1 MPPASLPRRSGDRA
15 GDPRTCAGNLVKP
28 PILTRAAQRWLCVA
42 SLLMIVYGTLGP
54 IASDREPWLQ
64 PTAAWRWLPEQRP
77 SDLNDVVTNLAVYLP
92 VGVAFRLLLRRR
104 GRAGWRD
111 LLWAWGASVLL
122 SYVTELLQQFMP
134 VRSSSLTDAY
144 VNSVAALGGALVAAP
159 FQRLLRH
166 VHAVV
171 FLRVRDR
178 RQVWSVA
185 SWLALGSTFV
195 LMTMPWGLRRPTMIL
210 GLDGPL
216 ALGDPWCF
224 GRFAAFAGLGFL
236 AAGEGRAL
244 GYDRRRALRRAVV
257 GMAAFAT
264 LLELVQAALAGHV
277 SSLAQALIATAGG
290 ATGALLAVTLFHTAA
305 LGPAPE
311 QRAPRPTV
319 SEAQPAAARPQRR
332 WPLTILLGTLICVM
346 LWSVVGD
353 VRHGVLRPEPLFDW
367 MPFRAHFRVS
377 FGVMLVDLL
386 QQCGLYAFITFACL
400 GLMHGRRPLLALFLL
415 GTLAAVV
422 EMSHAYFRDHG
433 ADTTAPLLVLAS
445 WLVTRRAW
453 NAVYPPGRARPAAPS
468 RSGDVPGLPIRLES

>member
-15 GDPRTCAGNLVKP
+15 DDPRTHAGNLVKP
-28 PILTRAAQRWLCVA
+28 PILTRAAQRWLCIA
-42 SLLMIVYGTLGP
+42 CLLTIVHGTLGP
-54 IASDREPWLQ
+54 IGPRHGLWLR

-77 SDLNDVVTNLAVYLP
+77 SDLNDVVTNLAVYVP

-104 GRAGWRD
+104 GRAGWSN

-134 VRSSSLTDAY
+134 ARSSSLTDVY
-144 VNSVAALGGALVAAP
+144 VNSVAALGGALVAVP

-166 VHAVV
+166 LHGVV
-171 FLRVRDR
+171 FVRVRDR

-185 SWLALGSTFV
+185 SRLALGSTFV

-210 GLDGPL
+210 GLDRPL

-290 ATGALLAVTLFHTAA
+290 AAGALLAVTLFHAA
-305 LGPAPE
+305 APGLAPE
-311 QRAPRPTV
+311 QGELRPATSDAPPRSSP
-319 SEAQPAAARPQRR
+319 PRR
-332 WPLTILLGTLICVM
+332 WPLTILLGTLLCVM
-346 LWSVVGD
+346 LWSLVAD
-353 VRHGVLRPEPLFDW
+353 VRHGALRHEPLFDW
-367 MPFRAHFRVS
+367 IPFRAHFRVS
-377 FGVMLVDLL
+377 FAVMLADLF
-386 QQCGLYAFITFACL
+386 QQCGLYAFITFVCL
-400 GLMHGRRPLLALFLL
+400 SLTQGRRPLLALFLL

-422 EMSHAYFRDHG
+422 EVGHAYLKDHG

-445 WLVTRRAW
+445 WFATRRVW
-453 NAVYPPGRARPAAPS
+453 NAVYPLGRARPAAPPP
-468 RSGDVPGLPIRLES
+468 SGDGPALPIRLES